1 MNFPMTSCPER
12 EQTIID
18 LVRANRAK
26 FEWSIITSTH
36 GNHSGE
42 FYVFSDAL
50 MVPIEINGSTEFIRV
65 NVSSA
70 TQQSIA
76 DHLGC
81 YLLTA
86 KLADLIWLQRQV
98 TLPPFPRTIT
108 SSTEAMIGHSK
119 QIDDALVRLGNP
131 SGLVCT
137 NGKHWIIDNDTLLKR
152 PNTACNYGWHFVGQ
166 SFQGIKGEICAGMMK
181 DKSGVYMRIIQG
193 RGWAHDCHHV
203 DYSQVCVLVSRP
215 CFVDG
220 KAMNFDEVASD
231 PELSYLVNYSGI
243 LRCLR
248 QPGV

>member
-1 MNFPMTSCPER
+1 MSFPSVGRPER
-12 EQTIID
+12 EQAIID
-18 LVRANRAK
+18 LVKADQAR
-26 FEWSIITSTH
+26 FEWSVITSTH
-36 GNHSGE
+36 GNHTGE

-50 MVPIEINGSTEFIRV
+50 KIPVDVDNRV
-65 NVSSA
+65 QLVRANVSAA
-70 TQQSIA
+70 TQQLIA

-81 YLLTA
+81 YMLTA

-98 TLPPFPRTIT
+98 TLPPFPRQIT
-108 SSTEAMIGHSK
+108 NTTDAMIKHSC
-119 QIDDALVRLGNP
+119 QIDEALARLGR

-137 NGKHWIIDNDTLLKR
+137 TGKHWIIDNDTLAH
-152 PNTACNYGWHFVGQ
+152 PNAACNYGWHFVGQ
-166 SFQGIKGEICAGMMK
+166 SFQGIRGEVCAGLMK
-181 DKSGVYMRIIQG
+181 DEKGTYMRLIQG
-193 RGWAHDCHHV
+193 RGWAHNIHHS